1 MERGYNGKMIRKQ
14 ILRAREHSR
23 KDLLER
29 EKTETSET
37 KLTFNITYYPVFQNI
52 RNTLQ
57 ELHLLLAP
65 DKEHNKVFPDVSV
78 VGFRNGKS
86 LKDYLVRAAL
96 PKTNETGI
104 KGYPKDKKDGISFI
118 TTTSVGVGKC

>member
-1 MERGYNGKMIRKQ
+1 MERGYNRKMTRKQ

-23 KDLLER
+23 KDLLEK
-29 EKTETSET
+29 EKAETSEL

-65 DKEHNKVFPDVSV
+65 DKDVRSY
-78 VGFRNGKS
+78 F
-86 LKDYLVRAAL
+86 LMYLL
-96 PKTNETGI
+96 
-104 KGYPKDKKDGISFI
+104 
-118 TTTSVGVGKC
+118 